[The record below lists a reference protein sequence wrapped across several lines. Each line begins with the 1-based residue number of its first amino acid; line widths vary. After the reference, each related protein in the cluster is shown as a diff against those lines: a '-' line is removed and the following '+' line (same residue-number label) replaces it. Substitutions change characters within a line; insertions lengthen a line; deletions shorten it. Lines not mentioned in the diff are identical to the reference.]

1 MIISLLK
8 IIMIE
13 VEKWILEGKSSLL
26 LLKALKCLA
35 SWILAIIIIWKNRV
49 SGLIYAIRI

>member
-1 MIISLLK
+1 
-8 IIMIE
+8 MIE